1 MQARLHAFK
10 KVNACGGHPLLPVGG
25 ALIQLQKMQ
34 EAVLKVIASQQ
45 HMMTNMQIQNVEFWA
60 PLNTVELQQAI
71 VQDKAQMLAM
81 EMVYT
86 SQIKE
91 RLQEVHAMM
100 EEIKTHAGVVSQMHG
115 GDQDAVPGLFR
126 TLFVQGMPVQISV
139 WSRVYEENQQAN

>member
-115 GDQDAVPGLFR
+115 DPDSVPGLFR

-139 WSRVYEENQQAN
+139 WSRVYEENQQAS